1 MLSGPMGNGSPPVPP
16 HAGVTVPWGVTARA
30 SRSGS
35 PAGAGFAAP
44 AVTCGG
50 AATHTP
56 LLPSRTWR
64 TLMSATL
71 RPTMA
76 ATGRHPGSHRV
87 PATRT
92 VTVPARKMVP

>member
-50 AATHTP
+50 AATHTHTCFP
-56 LLPSRTWR
+56 AALGGPSCRQPCAPPW
-64 TLMSATL
+64 
-71 RPTMA
+71 PPQA
-76 ATGRHPGSHRV
+76 AT
-87 PATRT
+87 PALTESLQRG
-92 VTVPARKMVP
+92 P